1 MRMFWWIM
9 PSNHHIP
16 AIKWLQEY
24 GVSVCMGDKLPATEL
39 QVKRRGSMVLIS
51 STITSV
57 RIFIPCGMKILL
69 YQDKNCQ
76 FSLFCMP
83 ICSVNHSLT
92 VKNHSVEHSGV
103 LSRWANLW
111 VVYIGVWNGE
121 QISVLLPL
129 CSKQWLFHY
138 SC

>member
-1 MRMFWWIM
+1 MFWWIM

-24 GVSVCMGDKLPATEL
+24 GVSFCMGDKRPATEL

-69 YQDKNCQ
+69 YLRQEVSI
-76 FSLFCMP
+76 FF
-83 ICSVNHSLT
+83 
-92 VKNHSVEHSGV
+92 V
-103 LSRWANLW
+103 LYANL
-111 VVYIGVWNGE
+111 
-121 QISVLLPL
+121 
-129 CSKQWLFHY
+129 FT
-138 SC
+138 